1 MSEVKRLRNI
11 AETLPPEWLKPPGL
25 KVATLD
31 AQIRL
36 GCLNTIV
43 LLVFLLASASSA
55 EGQTTPLQ
63 DTLSISEQI
72 KAEWARADREAEKAT
87 PSFREQKANWARES
101 RDAEKHGLSFR
112 EKKAEWTAEWDRAS
126 REAEKQG
133 PSFPEQKAEWDRQ
146 SREAEKHGPSFR
158 EWTRENKRREVESG
172 PKKDRP

>member
-1 MSEVKRLRNI
+1 MIIKCHRFKQPQSLKGRLVSEVTRLRNI
-11 AETLPPEWLKPPGL
+11 AETLPPEWLKPLGL

-55 EGQTTPLQ
+55 EGQTTPLPASK
-63 DTLSISEQI
+63 DTLSFQER
-72 KAEWARADREAEKAT
+72 KAEWAREDREAEKYGL
-87 PSFREQKANWARES
+87 SFREQKADWA
-101 RDAEKHGLSFR
+101 
-112 EKKAEWTAEWDRAS
+112 AEWDRAS